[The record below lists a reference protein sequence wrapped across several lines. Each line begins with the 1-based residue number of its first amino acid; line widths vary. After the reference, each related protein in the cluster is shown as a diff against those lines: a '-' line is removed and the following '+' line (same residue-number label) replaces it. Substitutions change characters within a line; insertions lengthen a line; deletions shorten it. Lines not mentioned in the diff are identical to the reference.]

1 LIDWINIKNID
12 NDYFLNIPAF
22 KKKQSSTSLLENAY
36 ETINQIFNDYNPPF
50 TLFVS
55 GGVDSQA
62 MLYLWKL
69 SGKPFNA
76 VGVKYNN
83 DLNQHDLKTLY
94 EFCTINQIDFQHY
107 NFDIIDFLENEYFEY
122 VEKYRCGSPHICSYM
137 KFSTFINEGTAV
149 YSGNFLSP
157 FHPNF
162 FSKNVFGLYKYAKIE
177 NKSLVPFFLCETQNL
192 AYSLEEPY
200 NSKEENYLYNG
211 LPIIR
216 QEKNYTGFEKI
227 KEYYDIRNKYQMT
240 VKDRFN
246 RLRTQTSMRQFDI
259 IFRNKFE
266 KKFEKD
272 VYAIGY
278 SYHE

>member
-1 LIDWINIKNID
+1 MIDWIDIKTD
-12 NDYFLNIPAF
+12 NNNYFINVPINKRI
-22 KKKQSSTSLLENAY
+22 KKKLYDSSVEA
-36 ETINQIFNDYNPPF
+36 INYIHNKYTPPF

-55 GGVDSQA
+55 GGVDSQV
-62 MLYLWKL
+62 MLYLWKK

-76 VGVKYNN
+76 VSVKYNDNLN
-83 DLNQHDLKTLY
+83 DHDLETLDK
-94 EFCTINQIDFQHY
+94 FCNDNEISVNYY

-122 VEKYRCGSPHICSYM
+122 AEKYRCGSPHICSYM
-137 KFSTFINEGTAV
+137 KFSTFINEGTAI
-149 YSGNFLSP
+149 YSGNFLGSVAP
-157 FHPNF
+157 VF
-162 FSKNVFGLYKYAKIE
+162 FSKNVFGLYRYAKIE
-177 NKSLVPFFLCETQNL
+177 NKSLVPFFLCETQDL

-227 KEYYDIRNKYQMT
+227 KKCYDIWNKYQIT
-240 VKDRFN
+240 VKDKFN
-246 RLRTQTSMRQFDI
+246 RPRTQSSTRPFDV

-266 KKFEKD
+266 KKFEED
-272 VYAIGY
+272 VYTVGY